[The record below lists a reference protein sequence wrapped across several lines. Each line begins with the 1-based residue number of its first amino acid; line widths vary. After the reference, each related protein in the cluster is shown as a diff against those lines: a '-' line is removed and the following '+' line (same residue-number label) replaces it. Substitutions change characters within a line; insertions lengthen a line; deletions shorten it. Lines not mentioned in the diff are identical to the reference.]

1 MKNPFAEV
9 KYVDMKE
16 KIYRWDLDFPI
27 IVTRESPQVATTMHM
42 HRFVEL
48 VCVYGGGGRHVL
60 SDGVTELK
68 KGDIFVIPRG
78 MAHGY
83 SCLPGAP
90 LQLYNLLF
98 IPERLPIPRLDIF
111 QSPGFRRLFIPEAD
125 SGSGCPRFS
134 VSDEELDS
142 VTALLEEMIRENDL
156 IRPASQT
163 CRMALLM
170 LLMCRLTRLYTDK
183 AKLKSDF
190 HHHAIIQVQEFLQKH
205 FREENSIGN
214 LARIAKMSP
223 SGFIRNFRDITGLP
237 PRQYIL
243 NLRLDFACSEL
254 VAGRSP
260 VSEIAFN
267 AGFND
272 SNYFTRLF
280 HKHMGCTPRQ
290 YRARHGI
297 LQEIRS

>member
-1 MKNPFAEV
+1 MVMRNKT
-9 KYVDMKE
+9 
-16 KIYRWDLDFPI
+16 YRWDRDFPI
-27 IVTRESPQVATTMHM
+27 FVTREEAQTAAEMHM

-48 VCVYGGGGRHVL
+48 VCVYGGRGKHL
-60 SDGVTELK
+60 LADGMTELK

-83 SCLPGAP
+83 RYAPGES

-111 QSPGFRRLFIPEAD
+111 QSPGFRPLFIPEAD
-125 SGSGCPRFS
+125 SGSGYPRFS
-134 VSDEELDS
+134 LSDEELDS
-142 VTALLEEMIRENDL
+142 VTALLAEIMHENDM

-183 AKLKSDF
+183 VRLKFDF
-190 HHHAIIQVQEFLQKH
+190 HHQAIIQVQEFLQKH
-205 FREENSIGN
+205 FREQNSIDT
-214 LARIAKMSP
+214 LARIAKMSQ
-223 SGFIRNFRDITGLP
+223 SGFIRNFHEITGLP

-243 NLRLDFACSEL
+243 NLRLDFACGEL
-254 VAGRSP
+254 VAGRAP

-290 YRARHGI
+290 YRTRHGI
-297 LQEIRS
+297 LRKIQP